1 MAKRAC
7 GTCRFFE
14 QSGIGEM
21 GYCRNVRCK
30 EIVGIALVR
39 RQELACRIGWNDDY
53 FEPLADAA
61 LPGEQRPNLDTVRQR
76 SGFQGTRPNDIIIG
90 VEQPRPVTEREPM
103 QGARSRTSNVGEAH
117 RRALERRQLAQQSG
131 DDSYA
136 PRRLDPAAPP
146 DADAPPG
153 DYLSGAPAARPA
165 ARGDE
170 GVSTPRRVEGITAPG
185 YSESPDANTA
195 AIPLPPE
202 VVGTVAGTG
211 EYAAA
216 PAWSPAPQPAFA
228 PEYSQ
233 EQVPPPGYAPQRA
246 EYAPPAPQPPF
257 APQPQQ
263 RSALDA
269 EWEAQE
275 RQRHRGKRC
284 ANCRDF
290 QIAEGGDRGWC
301 RNRFAFPTP
310 QVVGPNDLAC
320 LSAIGTWWAANDQW
334 WLAKAVPA
342 ARTEVQTPLA
352 DALIEDLRE
361 EQRRRAASRRP
372 NTG

>member
-14 QSGIGEM
+14 QSGIGET
-21 GYCRNVRCK
+21 GWCRNARCK

-53 FEPLADAA
+53 YEPLADAA
-61 LPGEQRPNLDTVRQR
+61 LPGEQRPNLDTARQR
-76 SGFQGTRPNDIIIG
+76 SGYQGPRPDDIIIG
-90 VEQPRPVTEREPM
+90 IEQPRPVTEQGSM
-103 QGARSRTSNVGEAH
+103 QGARSRTSNVSEAH
-117 RRALERRQLAQQSG
+117 RRALERRQIAQQSG

-136 PRRLDPAAPP
+136 PRRLDPPATPP
-146 DADAPPG
+146 DADAPSE
-153 DYLSGAPAARPA
+153 DYLAGAPAPPPPTR
-165 ARGDE
+165 RDE
-170 GVSTPRRVEGITAPG
+170 GVSTPRRVVAPG
-185 YSESPDANTA
+185 YHDAPDAHTA
-195 AIPLPPE
+195 QITLPPE
-202 VVGTVAGTG
+202 IVGHGAG

-216 PAWSPAPQPAFA
+216 PPWPQAAFT
-228 PEYSQ
+228 PEQ
-233 EQVPPPGYAPQRA
+233 RPPPPGSAPQQP
-246 EYAPPAPQPPF
+246 EYTPPPPPLAAPPPP
-257 APQPQQ
+257 

-290 QIAEGGDRGWC
+290 QIAESGDRGWC

-334 WLAKAVPA
+334 WLAKAGP
-342 ARTEVQTPLA
+342 TTPEQVQTPLT
-352 DALIEDLRE
+352 DALIETLHE
-361 EQRRRAASRRP
+361 EERRRTSLRRRP